1 MYNIPT
7 INMIKTGEQIT
18 ELRKKSGLSVRQLQ
32 EIFGFATPQ
41 AIYKWQKGVTLPTI
55 DNLVVLAT
63 LFNVRVEDILVTDET
78 AYMSEG
84 YVKDEKNTGEQ

>member
-41 AIYKWQKGVTLPTI
+41 AIYKWQKGVTLPAPPPGGAALMI
-55 DNLVVLAT
+55 
-63 LFNVRVEDILVTDET
+63 R
-78 AYMSEG
+78 
-84 YVKDEKNTGEQ
+84 KNNPQRRRCNARRNRK